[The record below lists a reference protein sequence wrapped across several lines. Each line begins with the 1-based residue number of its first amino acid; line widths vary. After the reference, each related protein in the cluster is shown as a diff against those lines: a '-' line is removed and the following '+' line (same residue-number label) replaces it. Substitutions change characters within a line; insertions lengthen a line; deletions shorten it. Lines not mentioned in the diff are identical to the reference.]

1 MVKKTRTVSLLQQ
14 RITKKKRNMLN
25 GQSRYFNN
33 TKVDIATE
41 ISFAR
46 SMIATKG
53 QLPGFRIT
61 TKGVLPYPDCTK
73 MIYSSRVRFA
83 TKNIF
88 HQNQKCS
95 RGVAFGVQ
103 DCNLR
108 NPARFRIATKG

>member
-1 MVKKTRTVSLLQQ
+1 
-14 RITKKKRNMLN
+14 MLN
-25 GQSRYFNN
+25 GQSRYFND

-46 SMIATKG
+46 SMLATKG

-83 TKNIF
+83 TQISF
-88 HQNQKCS
+88 T
-95 RGVAFGVQ
+95 RI
-103 DCNLR
+103 R
-108 NPARFRIATKG
+108 NAAEG

>member
-1 MVKKTRTVSLLQQ
+1 
-14 RITKKKRNMLN
+14 MLN

-61 TKGVLPYPDCTK
+61 TKGVLPYPACTE
-73 MIYSSRVRFA
+73 MPYSYRVRFA
-83 TKNIF
+83 SKTSF
-88 HQNQKCS
+88 T
-95 RGVAFGVQ
+95 
-103 DCNLR
+103 
-108 NPARFRIATKG
+108 RFRNAAEG